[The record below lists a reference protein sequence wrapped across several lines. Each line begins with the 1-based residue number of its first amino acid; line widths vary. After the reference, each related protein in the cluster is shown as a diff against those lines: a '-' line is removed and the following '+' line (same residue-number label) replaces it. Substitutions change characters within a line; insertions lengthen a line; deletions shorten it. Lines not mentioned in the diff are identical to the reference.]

1 MFLNIEQKNTDVVH
15 IQHPKTT

>member
-1 MFLNIEQKNTDVVH
+1 MFLNIEQKSTDVVH